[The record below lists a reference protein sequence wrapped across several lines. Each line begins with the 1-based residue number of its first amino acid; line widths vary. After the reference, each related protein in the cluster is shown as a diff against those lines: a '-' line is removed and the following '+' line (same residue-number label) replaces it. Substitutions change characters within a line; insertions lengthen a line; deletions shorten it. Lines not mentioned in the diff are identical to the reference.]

1 MRRKHRNR
9 NDKWFLED
17 SVSQKKMF
25 SFKIKCQAKNVF
37 PSDVER
43 TIDFI
48 FAVSNILKCL
58 GGRGVS
64 TLDGGSQDQGFKFCM
79 KHNLAHDFMAV
90 FHYPTSQYGLTRDV
104 KHQVVII
111 LVCDFIHALDKF
123 SY

>member
-1 MRRKHRNR
+1 MPG
-9 NDKWFLED
+9 
-17 SVSQKKMF
+17 
-25 SFKIKCQAKNVF
+25 KNVF

-48 FAVSNILKCL
+48 FAVSNILNSL

-64 TLDGGSQDQGFKFCM
+64 TLDGGSQDLGFKFCM

-90 FHYPTSQYGLTRDV
+90 FHYPTSQYGLTRNV

-111 LVCDFIHALDKF
+111 LVCYFIQAVDKF
-123 SY
+123 GY